1 MTLKNRSEMDKI
13 ILFLCLSAI
22 LLSCKQPVK
31 VSDDSAVPKRFFSD
45 SSFWNQPIGENPEI
59 DPGSDYFISLLA
71 KDPRHQ
77 SFGIN
82 INRYTIP
89 VFEVDSTSHPVVFKK
104 HYLSDSEKAIWKTD
118 RQYLGHGKAFDSL
131 PVPLPAGAM
140 PDSADDMHLA
150 IIDWK
155 TMTAWDMWG
164 VRKLADGSW
173 ESNTG
178 MRYKLDGPGV
188 FDLSGTDIRNGESV
202 HFHGPGRASG
212 VPIIAGLIMYDEV
225 KAGEIHHKIA
235 AASRFNAF
243 QEFVFP
249 ATWTDGTLINGIP
262 EGAVIQLDPAL
273 DLGTFDLMPGELAV
287 AKALQVYGMVLVD
300 WAGGNVIYAENLNN
314 DKYGRS
320 WDSILRDWDGGIITI
335 PVKHYRVLKLQNI
348 IKKGDA
354 KRKVDSGIPGL

>member
-1 MTLKNRSEMDKI
+1 MNKI
-13 ILFLCLSAI
+13 IFFFSLSV
-22 LLSCKQPVK
+22 LMLYCKQPSK
-31 VSDDSAVPKRFFSD
+31 EFTDNSTGRRFFSD

-59 DPGSDYFISLLA
+59 DPRSDYFISLLA
-71 KDPRHQ
+71 KDPSFQ

-89 VFEVDSTSHPVVFKK
+89 VFEVDSTAQPVIFKK
-104 HYLSDSEKAIWKTD
+104 HFLSPEEKKDWKTD
-118 RQYLGHGKAFDSL
+118 RQHFGHGKEFDSL
-131 PVPLPAGAM
+131 PVPLPASAM
-140 PDSADDMHLA
+140 PDSASDMHLA
-150 IIDWK
+150 IVDWE

-164 VRKLADGSW
+164 ASKLPDGSW

-188 FDLSGTDIRNGESV
+188 FDLSGTDIQNGESV

-212 VPIIAGLIMYDEV
+212 VPIIAGLIMFEEV
-225 KAGEIHHKIA
+225 QDGEIRHKIA
-235 AASRFNAF
+235 GASRFNAF

-249 ATWTDGTLINGIP
+249 ATWTDGFLVNGIP

-273 DLGTFDLMPGELAV
+273 DLSRFDLMPGELAV
-287 AKALQVYGMVLVD
+287 ARALQVYGMVLVD

-320 WDSILRDWDGGIITI
+320 WEGVLRDWNGGIITI
-335 PVKHYRVLKLQNI
+335 PVKHYRVLKLKNI
-348 IKKGDA
+348 VYKGDA
-354 KRKVDSGIPGL
+354 KRKVNSGVPSI

>member
-1 MTLKNRSEMDKI
+1 MNKI
-13 ILFLCLSAI
+13 ILFFSLSVI
-22 LLSCKQPVK
+22 LLYCKQQSK
-31 VSDDSAVPKRFFSD
+31 EFTDISVSKRFFSD

-59 DPGSDYFISLLA
+59 DPKSEYYISLLA
-71 KDPRHQ
+71 KDPAYQ

-89 VFEVDSTSHPVVFKK
+89 IFEVDSTAKPVVFKK
-104 HYLSDSEKAIWKTD
+104 HYLSEAEKESWKTD
-118 RQYLGHGKAFDSL
+118 RQHFGHGKAFDSL
-131 PVPLPAGAM
+131 PIPLPASAM
-140 PDSADDMHLA
+140 PDSAGDMHLA

-164 VRKLADGSW
+164 ARKLPDGSW

-178 MRYKLDGPGV
+178 MCYKLDGPGV
-188 FDLSGTDIRNGESV
+188 FDLSGTDIINGESV

-212 VPIIAGLIMYDEV
+212 VPIIAGLIMFNEV
-225 KAGEIHHKIA
+225 KNGTISHRIA
-235 AASRFNAF
+235 AATRFNAF

-249 ATWTDGTLINGIP
+249 ATWTDGQLVNGIP

-273 DLGTFDLMPGELAV
+273 DLGTFDLTPGELAV

-320 WDSILRDWDGGIITI
+320 WKGILRDWDGGIIKI

-354 KRKVDSGIPGL
+354 KHKVDSGIPSV